1 MEGWGNGVGTAVQGV
16 AVGEWPKETGAYAK
30 GSQQRH
36 EWGGETSWWQP
47 APRQN
52 IFKCA
57 LTVAVG

>member
-36 EWGGETSWWQP
+36 EWGGGNQ
-47 APRQN
+47 
-52 IFKCA
+52 
-57 LTVAVG
+57 LVAASTTPEYI